1 MDKKLKSANDDFR
14 IRSYGKGE
22 LALLYLPDVTPNA
35 ARRTLNAWINVSPGL
50 SERLHQTG
58 LTASSHYYTPAQVR
72 MIVEALGE
80 PWEGMLKNDI
90 MTIHI

>member
-1 MDKKLKSANDDFR
+1 MDNKAKTMNTDFK
-14 IRSYGKGE
+14 IRSYGKSE

-35 ARRTLNAWINVSPGL
+35 ARRTLNAWITVSPGL

-58 LTASSHYYTPAQVR
+58 LSASAHYYTPAQVR

-80 PWEGMLKNDI
+80 P
-90 MTIHI
+90 

>member
-1 MDKKLKSANDDFR
+1 MNKKLKSANDDFR

-50 SERLHQTG
+50 SERLHQPG

-80 PWEGMLKNDI
+80 P
-90 MTIHI
+90 